1 MKSYWLLIIF
11 FLATFAAPY
20 STAREVIRVEAIQ
33 SDDNRS
39 YVYFVD
45 LLHEVLAKTD
55 AENGLVEVQAVDIYV
70 SQARA
75 FQLLKT
81 GQLDVIW
88 AGTNLEREQQF
99 AAIPIPLI
107 GGLLGIRVPVIRQ
120 ESLSQFEA
128 ITSADELKQLEAC
141 QGSQWP
147 DTDILAFNGYKV
159 ERVISFNLMYSM
171 LQQGRCDYFLR
182 GMNEVYAELTAP
194 ANKNLIA
201 FEGIV
206 LRYPLPMYFFVAK
219 NNQALQQRITLGLQR
234 MVDSGELNAFIKQ
247 HPTTRDIFPLT
258 QFSQSLIFELT
269 NPMLPS
275 SIPIDD
281 AALWLSIPQS

>member
-1 MKSYWLLIIF
+1 MKTYWLVITTLLVI
-11 FLATFAAPY
+11 LSVPCGFAA
-20 STAREVIRVEAIQ
+20 EIVRVEAAQ

-39 YVYFVD
+39 HVYFVD
-45 LLHEVLAKTD
+45 LLTQVLAKTD
-55 AENGLVEVQAVDIYV
+55 AENGLTEVQPVEIYV

-81 GQLDVIW
+81 EQLDVIW
-88 AGTNLEREQQF
+88 AGTSLEREQNF

-120 ESLSQFEA
+120 QRLAEFDK
-128 ITSADELKQLEAC
+128 ITSADELKKLEAC

-147 DTDILAFNGYKV
+147 DTDILEFNGYKV
-159 ERVISFNLMYSM
+159 ERIISFNLMYSM
-171 LQQGRCDYFLR
+171 LLQGRCDYFPR

-194 ANKNLIA
+194 ANQGLIA
-201 FEGIV
+201 YERIV

-219 NNQALQQRITLGLQR
+219 NNQALQHRIQLGLQR

-247 HPTTRDIFPLT
+247 HSTTRDIFPLT
-258 QFSQSLIFELT
+258 NFSDSLIFELT
-269 NPMLPS
+269 NPMLPIS
-275 SIPIDD
+275 TPVDD
-281 AALWLSIPQS
+281 PNLWLSIPQS